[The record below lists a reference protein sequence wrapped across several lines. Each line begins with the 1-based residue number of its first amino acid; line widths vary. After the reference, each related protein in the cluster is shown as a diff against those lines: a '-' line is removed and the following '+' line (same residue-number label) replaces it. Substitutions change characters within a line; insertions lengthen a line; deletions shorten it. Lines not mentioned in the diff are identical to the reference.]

1 MKNALTALLRWFSI
15 SVDRGDGPDEGL
27 AHDADTSERRLRR
40 MEERG
45 RTLFLP

>member
-1 MKNALTALLRWFSI
+1 MKNALTALLRWFSTSI
-15 SVDRGDGPDEGL
+15 DLGRGPDEGSG
-27 AHDADTSERRLRR
+27 ADTPEHRLRD